1 VARDLSPVT
10 LRQFQ
15 QAHEIR
21 DAFFPNG
28 GNLPSFNM
36 VVTPLTQSGDISSAR
51 FEINGTAVV
60 SQQGINSPTNVNW
73 PGGGVGATAVT
84 LGGGGGGFFSG
95 GFFSQPSVVRREG
108 TWSFFKMIDSASSR
122 YKHGDAY
129 VVGFVVGGREISYQI
144 NVGSIV
150 NPLTSET
157 WREFRCPTGI

>member
-1 VARDLSPVT
+1 MARDLSPVT

-15 QAHEIR
+15 QAPEIR

-36 VVTPLTQSGDISSAR
+36 VVTPLTQSGDTSSAQ

-60 SQQGINSPTNVNW
+60 SQQGINAPTNVNW

-108 TWSFFKMIDSASSR
+108 TWSFFKMIDLGKFALQAR
-122 YKHGDAY
+122 
-129 VVGFVVGGREISYQI
+129 
-144 NVGSIV
+144 
-150 NPLTSET
+150 
-157 WREFRCPTGI
+157 